1 MGRMTSLLTR
11 NGIPPQ
17 VVGSLTEPQRQCVM
31 SYAANGRKEKYDNW
45 RNAVAE
51 ALRPFATI
59 VANVADSLLNWGAT
73 ESQTPSRAFIRLV
86 STHLRVGETN
96 FQTDLN
102 LHSDRRDAL
111 MKLKERAFVSLRLL
125 CVSSTPSSFIDLT
138 NREDMESFLD
148 EHRIDNGRIYKTEL
162 LTLAQRDGWLVQ
174 PKAWDIIVFDAQ
186 TPHRPRGALL
196 PHQRVLQQASIGLQ
210 LPVGWRER
218 VKSGDA
224 PQPYLGLRQLSFWQE
239 RLQEH
244 LKRQSS

>member
-1 MGRMTSLLTR
+1 VSIRTYTQGQPIVLCCDKFTTIRPRHNPRAQLQSPRLLR
-11 NGIPPQ
+11 
-17 VVGSLTEPQRQCVM
+17 RQ
-31 SYAANGRKEKYDNW
+31 
-45 RNAVAE
+45 
-51 ALRPFATI
+51 
-59 VANVADSLLNWGAT
+59 
-73 ESQTPSRAFIRLV
+73 
-86 STHLRVGETN
+86 
-96 FQTDLN
+96 
-102 LHSDRRDAL
+102 LHSDRLDAL

-162 LTLAQRDGWLVQ
+162 LTRAQHDGWLVQ

-224 PQPYLGLRQLSFWQE
+224 PKFQPC
-239 RLQEH
+239 
-244 LKRQSS
+244 